1 MAELVLSGV
10 SRSFGGLMAV
20 RDVSMRVS
28 PGRITGLVGPNGA
41 GKTTLV
47 NLISGLLQLSSGSVA
62 FDGQEI
68 GTKEPHEVARAGI
81 ARTFQTCR
89 LLNDATVAENVLIG
103 FDRTLR
109 ASLLDR
115 LFQSTAY
122 RRDMAEG
129 QRIVSRLLDEFKMTA
144 MAEHLPTE
152 LSYGHQRRVEIMR
165 ALATAPRLL
174 ILDEPA
180 AGLNDAEA
188 RDLSDSL
195 RALASQGFGLLLIEH
210 NMTMVMNLCDEIYV
224 LNSGEL
230 IAHGTPEQVRADRT
244 VVSAY
249 LGESACS

>member
-109 ASLLDR
+109 ASL
-115 LFQSTAY
+115 
-122 RRDMAEG
+122 
-129 QRIVSRLLDEFKMTA
+129 
-144 MAEHLPTE
+144 
-152 LSYGHQRRVEIMR
+152 
-165 ALATAPRLL
+165 
-174 ILDEPA
+174 
-180 AGLNDAEA
+180 
-188 RDLSDSL
+188 
-195 RALASQGFGLLLIEH
+195 
-210 NMTMVMNLCDEIYV
+210 
-224 LNSGEL
+224 
-230 IAHGTPEQVRADRT
+230 
-244 VVSAY
+244 
-249 LGESACS
+249 